1 MQSLEMIK
9 ILHPDDFIKIADA
22 YVNIGDS
29 YAMLGESTKS
39 VFYYYKSMDMRQKLA
54 EDKDKAS

>member
-1 MQSLEMIK
+1 MQSLEMVK
-9 ILHPDDFIKIADA
+9 ILHPDDYIKIADA
-22 YVNIGDS
+22 YVNIGDL
-29 YAMLGESTKS
+29 YAMLREYTKA